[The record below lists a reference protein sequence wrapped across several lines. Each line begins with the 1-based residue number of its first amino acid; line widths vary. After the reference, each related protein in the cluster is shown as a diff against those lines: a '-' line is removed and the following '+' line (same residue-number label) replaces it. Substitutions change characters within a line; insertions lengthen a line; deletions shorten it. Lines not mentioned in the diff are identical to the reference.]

1 LIMPTPSILVAG
13 AGFMGHGIAQTAAVA
28 GCNVQLYDLNRE
40 ALQGALERIR
50 WSLEKFRQKQP
61 APSPDPEEVL
71 ARISLA
77 EELESA
83 SRVAFVIEAIA
94 ENAARKEDLFRCL
107 HAISPKETV
116 FCSNTSAIPISKLGA
131 ASGRPDRFCGMH
143 FFSPVPL
150 MSLVEVIRGTHA
162 SDQTVLRVMQ
172 LARDFKKEPIEVHR
186 DVPGFIVNRLLLASV
201 LEAIRLLEAGVAD
214 APTIDKAMRLGCGHK
229 MGPLEVADMAGLDVI
244 LNAVDAINEATLD
257 AKYEAPLLLRKLVQA
272 GHLGRKSGRGFY
284 LPT

>member
-1 LIMPTPSILVAG
+1 MPTPSIFIAG

-28 GCNVQLYDLNRE
+28 GFNVQLYDLNQE
-40 ALQGALERIR
+40 ALRGALERIR

-61 APSPDPEEVL
+61 TTSPDPEEVL

-77 EELESA
+77 EDLESA
-83 SRVAFVIEAIA
+83 SRAAFVIEAIA
-94 ENAARKEDLFRCL
+94 ENPARKEDLFRRL

-131 ASGRPDRFCGMH
+131 GSGRPDRFCGMH

-150 MSLVEVIRGTHA
+150 MSLVEVIRGTHT
-162 SDQTVLRVMQ
+162 SDETVLCVTQ
-172 LARDFKKEPIEVHR
+172 LARDFKKEPVEVLR

-201 LEAIRLLEAGVAD
+201 LEAIRLLESGVAD
-214 APTIDKAMRLGCGHK
+214 APAIDQAMRLGCGHK

-244 LNAVDAINEATLD
+244 LHAVDAIHEATLD
-257 AKYEAPLLLRKLVQA
+257 TKYEAPSLLRKLVQA
-272 GHLGRKSGRGFY
+272 GHLGRKSGGGFY